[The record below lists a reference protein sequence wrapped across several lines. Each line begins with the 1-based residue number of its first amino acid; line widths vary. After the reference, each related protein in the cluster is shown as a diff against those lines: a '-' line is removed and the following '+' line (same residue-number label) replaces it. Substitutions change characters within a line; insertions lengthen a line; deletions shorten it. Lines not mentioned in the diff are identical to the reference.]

1 MLRTIYLTLVFLLIP
16 FASHSQGQGYE
27 VIGGMPTFYGELKA
41 TLTYPLAWGN
51 APDTAFDAWRNHARA
66 QLLECMS
73 SAPPKADAF
82 NAEILEEEQ
91 REGYVAKKLLLNLSA
106 WSRVPAYLLVPD
118 GGGRCPAVLLLH
130 DHGAHFTIGKEK
142 MIRPFGVSEDILQ
155 DAQKWSEKYFEGQF
169 IGDYLAANGYVVLAV
184 DALLWGDRGRKEGS
198 LYDAQQVLS
207 ANLLQMGMSF
217 GGLIVWDD
225 VRSAEFLATLPCVDP
240 DRVGAMGFSMGAHR
254 AWMTAAATDV
264 VSAAAS
270 VCWMCTTDSL
280 MTMTNNQNKGG
291 SAYAMIIPGIRRYLD
306 YPHVAS
312 IACPRPMLF
321 INGSRDKLF
330 PIDGV
335 RDAFEE
341 MRKVWDSQG
350 ATDQLETCIYDVPH
364 SCGKSI
370 QEHVLRFFDKQF
382 KR

>member
-16 FASHSQGQGYE
+16 FASHSQERGYE

-51 APDTAFDAWRNHARA
+51 APDTDFDAWRNHARA

-118 GGGRCPAVLLLH
+118 GVGRCPAVLLLH

-184 DALLWGDRGRKEGS
+184 DALLWGDRGRKEGA

-264 VSAAAS
+264 VRAAAS